1 MAEREISKIVIRY
14 RDGRAVRCALT
25 GEFNPA
31 SDSIQIMVDDRPG
44 CSAALDDIK
53 AVFFL
58 KDPRRRSAEIELDL
72 GGGDAPTGAKARVEF
87 SDGEIVHGRVGR
99 YSVADKGFFLY
110 PTAVDSNNEKIFVVA
125 SALRTLS
132 IEG

>member
-1 MAEREISKIVIRY
+1 MTERVVSQVVLRY

-25 GEFNPA
+25 EEFNPG
-31 SDSIQIMVDDRPG
+31 SDSIQIMVEDRIG
-44 CSAALDDIK
+44 CSASLDEIK

-58 KDPRRRSAEIELDL
+58 KDPRRRSAEIELGL
-72 GGGDAPTGAKARVEF
+72 RGGDVPTGAKARVEF
-87 SDGEIVHGRVGR
+87 FDGEIVHGRVGR

-110 PTAVDSNNEKIFVVA
+110 PIAVDSNNEKIFVVA